1 VKRLHRALFALALGL
16 FLTGAARD
24 RFDAWV
30 TATDL
35 PPLTVETGS
44 EVRDR
49 DGRLLRAYT
58 VGDGRWRLALG
69 LDSVDPRFIA
79 VLLGYEDRRF
89 YSHSG
94 VDPRAVLR
102 AAFTSARAGQVVSGA
117 STLTMQVARLL
128 EEGPTGEVSGKLRQV
143 RVALA
148 LERRLSKA
156 EILTLYL
163 NRAPYGGNVEGLR
176 AASLTWFGKEPGRL
190 TPAQGALLVA
200 LPQSPETRR
209 PDRAPAAAR
218 AARDRV
224 LARMQRAGV
233 LDADTATAARTE
245 PVPTARR
252 PFPALAPHLSDRL
265 TAANPGAVQQTTLHR
280 ATQIA
285 VEQLAAQAIAE
296 QGARMSIAIVVADHR
311 SGEIIA
317 HVGSAH
323 YDNDPRQGFV
333 DMTRAL
339 RSPGSTLKPLVYG
352 LAFDDGLAHP
362 QTLIDDVP
370 MAFGTYAP
378 QNFDSQF
385 RGTLPV
391 RQALQLSLNLPVV
404 QLTEAV
410 GPARLLAEM
419 RRTGMRAE
427 LPGGRP
433 GLALALGGVGVTLE
447 GMVQLYATL
456 ARGGTAVQLH
466 VQPTEPMQGAR
477 ILSPEAAWHLGDILS
492 GLVPPSGAPTG
503 VIAYKTGTSYGHRD
517 AWALGW
523 DGAHVVGVWM
533 GRPDGTPVP
542 GAFGGDLAA
551 PVLFQAFGRLPGPR
565 APLPPPPP
573 ATLMVGSADLPAPLQ
588 KFRSRSAAFAPAA
601 DAPVIAF
608 PPDGARMALNGGPLV
623 VKLRDGR
630 PPFTILADG
639 RPVAR
644 SLGAR
649 EAWIDAPGRGFVTLS
664 VIDGAGRSA
673 RSAVRI
679 D

>member
-1 VKRLHRALFALALGL
+1 VTHRLWFALALVL
-16 FLTGAARD
+16 FATGAARD
-24 RFDAWV
+24 RFDTWV
-30 TATDL
+30 DATVL
-35 PPLTVETGS
+35 PSLAVETGA

-49 DGRLLRAYT
+49 DGDLLRAYT
-58 VGDGRWRLALG
+58 VSDGRWRLALAPG
-69 LDSVDPRFIA
+69 SVDPRFIA
-79 VLLGYEDRRF
+79 MLIAYEDKRF
-89 YSHSG
+89 YRHNG
-94 VDPRAVLR
+94 VDPVAVLR
-102 AAFTSARAGQVVSGA
+102 AVWQSARNRQVVSGA

-128 EEGPTGEVSGKLRQV
+128 EDGPTGQIGGKLRQV

-148 LERRLSKA
+148 LERRLGKD

-176 AASLTWFGKEPGRL
+176 AATLTWFGKEPARL

-209 PDRAPAAAR
+209 PDRHAQAAG

-224 LARMQRAGV
+224 LARMQTAGV
-233 LDADTATAARTE
+233 LSSETITAATHE
-245 PVPTARR
+245 GIPTARR
-252 PFPALAPHLSDRL
+252 PFPALAPHLSDRMSG
-265 TAANPGAVQQTTLHR
+265 ANPGAVQITTLHR
-280 ATQIA
+280 PTQIA
-285 VEQLAAQAIAE
+285 LEALARQAVMG
-296 QGARMSIAIVVADHR
+296 QGARLSVALVVADHR
-311 SGEIIA
+311 TGEILA
-317 HVGSAH
+317 HVGSSD

-352 LAFDDGLAHP
+352 LAFDLGLAHP
-362 QTLIDDVP
+362 NTLIDDVP
-370 MAFGTYAP
+370 LAFGTYAP
-378 QNFDSQF
+378 QNFDGQF

-391 RQALQLSLNLPVV
+391 REALQLSLNLPVV

-419 RRTGMRAE
+419 RRAGMRAE
-427 LPGGRP
+427 LPGRP
-433 GLALALGGVGVTLE
+433 GLALALGGVGVSLE

-456 ARGGTAVQLH
+456 ARGGTAVNLH
-466 VQPTEPMQGAR
+466 ATPGDPAPGAR
-477 ILSPEAAWHLGDILS
+477 LLSPEAAWHLGDILS

-523 DGAHVVGVWM
+523 DGRHVIGVWM

-551 PVLFQAFGRLPGPR
+551 PVLFQAFARLPGPR
-565 APLPPPPP
+565 TPLPQPPP
-573 ATLMVGSADLPAPLQ
+573 ATLMVGTADLPAPLQ
-588 KFRSRSAAFAPAA
+588 RFRSRAAAFAPDA

-608 PPDGARMALNGGPLV
+608 PPDGARLALGNGALV
-623 VKLRDGR
+623 VKLREGR

-644 SLGAR
+644 SLTAR

-673 RSAVRI
+673 RNTVRL